1 MSGSS
6 EICPKCQKPTASKG
20 GGSITQWIAVCRCN
34 SAPEEPETQS
44 AESRQ
49 ICLHCGKHVSA
60 GRSGSFTQYV
70 FRHDLCSCE
79 KPMPGAE
86 ARDEKRFTHKGAKFD
101 QDLDPDEVELPLE
114 AEKFPSDRYKPLTLL
129 GRGAAGAVYL
139 CRDRLL
145 GKKVAVKTLNELT
158 SEQLVSFQMEAKA
171 TSKLKH
177 KLIVAVMD
185 FGATEAGCPF
195 MVMEY
200 IDGISLAE
208 YLNERGVLEV
218 ETALTICRN
227 ICQALAYVH
236 DHDIYH
242 RDLKPTNII
251 LVNPESKNMEVHL
264 IDFGVAQAKFNT
276 LEPTIF
282 QGKTV
287 VGTPNYMSP
296 DQVMGLS
303 YDARSEIY
311 SLGCLLFEL
320 LTGRPPFL
328 SNSALETLSMHAH
341 NAPPRLADL
350 TDIEFP
356 AHVEELVARCL
367 EKDPDDRFQ
376 NMKELE
382 AAFLRDPSSSDDTPS
397 SSDDAPYVVASGG
410 KPKNDRIVLFG
421 IVAAVAIATV
431 GVLGMSLL
439 QQREPPRKTVK
450 VKQFDPSLSSMDLF
464 SKSLER
470 DTIAA
475 KKQVVKDNCVY
486 LEGTVDAAQLSEI
499 ARLHPNLEGIDTSR
513 AESVEWTGF
522 EHFTKSKVS
531 RVSAPDSNVRD
542 EDILHFAQIPTLKVL
557 QLPGT
562 NIEGLGMKYLAF
574 TGVDHLSLSSTRI
587 AGRQTFDDLTHLKQ
601 LRRLNINSTL
611 GWSGKDL
618 EPLRGAPLRI
628 LSISMTDC
636 GDEGAAVIATMKD
649 LRVLFIENCR
659 VTSKGVAAFSRLR
672 NLTTLNLAKNP
683 SIKKSAI
690 LPLASLKNLR
700 DLYVDSNCMD
710 QTGIA
715 IMRRQNPN
723 LIVHQ
728 ENVGNL
734 GD

>member
-6 EICPKCQKPTASKG
+6 EICPRCQKPTASKG
-20 GGSITQWIAVCRCN
+20 GGSITQWIAVCRCK
-34 SAPEEPETQS
+34 SAPEEAQTQS
-44 AESRQ
+44 ESRQ
-49 ICLHCGKHVSA
+49 ICMHCGKHVSA

-79 KPMPGAE
+79 RPMPGGE
-86 ARDEKRFTHKGAKFD
+86 AKVEKQGKQHKGAKFD
-101 QDLDPDEVELPLE
+101 QNVDPDEIELPLE
-114 AEKFPSDRYKPLTLL
+114 AEKFPIDRYKPLTLL

-145 GKKVAVKTLNELT
+145 GKKVAVKTLNQLT
-158 SEQLVSFQMEAKA
+158 PEQLVSFQMEAKA
-171 TSKLKH
+171 TSKLNH

-200 IDGISLAE
+200 IDGISLAQ

-251 LVNPESKNMEVHL
+251 LVNPESNKMEVHL
-264 IDFGVAQAKFNT
+264 IDFGVAQAKFDT

-296 DQVMGLS
+296 DQVKGLS

-311 SLGCLLFEL
+311 SLGCMLFEL

-356 AHVEELVARCL
+356 PHVEELVAKCL
-367 EKDPDDRFQ
+367 EKDPDNRFQ

-382 AAFLRDPSSSDDTPS
+382 AAFLRDSS

-410 KPKNDRIVLFG
+410 KPKNNGVVLFG
-421 IVAAVAIATV
+421 IVAAVAIVTV
-431 GVLGMSLL
+431 GVLGMWQL
-439 QQREPPRKTVK
+439 QPKEPPRKMRDIEP
-450 VKQFDPSLSSMDLF
+450 FYSPMIYEYE
-464 SKSLER
+464 KSVER

-475 KKQVVKDNCVY
+475 NKQVVKDNCVY
-486 LEGTVDAAQLSEI
+486 LEGTVNARQLSEI
-499 ARLHPNLEGIDTSR
+499 ARLHPNLRGIDTSR
-513 AESVEWTGF
+513 AESVEWAGF
-522 EHFTKSKVS
+522 QHFAQSKVT
-531 RVSAPDSNVRD
+531 RISAPDSNVRD
-542 EDILHFAQIPTLKVL
+542 EDIQHFAQIVTLKVL
-557 QLPGT
+557 QIPGT
-562 NIEGLGMKYLAF
+562 NLEGLGMKYLAF
-574 TGVDHLSLSSTRI
+574 TGIDHLSLSSTRA

-601 LRRLNINSTL
+601 LRRLNMQSTL
-611 GWSGKDL
+611 GWSGRDL
-618 EPLRGAPLRI
+618 EPLRGAPIRI
-628 LSISMTDC
+628 LNISMTDC
-636 GDEGAAVIATMKD
+636 GDEGAAIIATMKD
-649 LRVLFIENCR
+649 LRVLFIENCGL
-659 VTSKGVAAFSRLR
+659 TSKGVAALSRLR
-672 NLTTLNLAKNP
+672 NLTLLNLLKNGA
-683 SIKKSAI
+683 IKKAAI
-690 LPLASLKNLR
+690 LPLASIKNLK
-700 DLYVDSNCMD
+700 DLYVDSNCLD

-723 LIVHQ
+723 LNVHQ
-728 ENVGNL
+728 VKAGNL